1 MRLPSEKLLVA
12 GLGAL
17 GLFFLVAPMFVIVLA
32 SLDPGEFFEFP
43 PRTISLHHYREL
55 LGSESWVNA
64 IKFTLTISTLTGIT
78 AIVVGGLAGVAVA
91 RCPPATRTALYFLL
105 VAPLTIPTIAIAIA
119 VYGVA
124 LRLHLVGNLTSF
136 VLANSLITSPL
147 VALFVAAATLNVD
160 RRLEYASL
168 SCGAGPIRTLTRI
181 TLPLI
186 LPTAVAGGSRFSPDP
201 GRGGDFELPG
211 RSRPHPARGEAVSS
225 HPDRQHPGDH
235 RGRNLSHLPL
245 GAARR
250 GPHPVP
256 EGLGPQADHAR
267 GRARN
272 ERGGKWSRQIRIG
285 IASGQG
291 FIIVSLFPAPPPR
304 SRVAAAVKRI
314 GHAATVAK

>member
-186 LPTAVAGGSRFSPDP
+186 LPTAVAGGVLAFLLTLDEVVISSFLVGP
-201 GRGGDFELPG
+201 GRTPLAVKLFLHIQTGSTPVTTAAATFLIFLSGLLVGVLTLFRRVSARKRITLAVELGTSAAGSGAG
-211 RSRPHPARGEAVSS
+211 RSG
-225 HPDRQHPGDH
+225 
-235 RGRNLSHLPL
+235 
-245 GAARR
+245 
-250 GPHPVP
+250 
-256 EGLGPQADHAR
+256 
-267 GRARN
+267 
-272 ERGGKWSRQIRIG
+272 
-285 IASGQG
+285 
-291 FIIVSLFPAPPPR
+291 
-304 SRVAAAVKRI
+304 
-314 GHAATVAK
+314 